1 MMKKNGKHIC
11 NALRQVRLDIARA
24 NGIEYQPRECH
35 HEGDCAGTC
44 PACESEMRYL
54 EREIARRRALGK
66 AALVAGV
73 SMGLSSLSAMAS
85 PASLNVPV
93 MSGDH
98 PASQS
103 SDTTKV
109 YQVFG
114 RISESVPQFP
124 GGDAALMRYFHANFK
139 YPPEL
144 ADSCFQGRVVVNFL
158 IDKTGQVAEVKIT
171 PPVHELLERE
181 LVRVCESLPRFE
193 PARKDGEAINFWY
206 TLPISFKGSV
216 SVKEATQADAL
227 TRISG
232 TVLDENHE
240 PLIGATVALLND
252 TKSPKKG
259 VATDIDGHFKL
270 DVPKDSKIKVTYIGY
285 EDAVVT
291 ASDGM
296 TITLKPSDNV
306 LLGEVCVV
314 VNSRAKNAQYPG
326 GDKALQKFIIKNFIC
341 PDDVTGREYVM
352 VEVDVDKKGNVSNP
366 RVLNELGT
374 PFEKEALR
382 VAGLI
387 RKIKPARDVKG
398 KKTDSTFSISFD
410 SADWTD

>member
-1 MMKKNGKHIC
+1 MMNKHGKHIC
-11 NALRQVRLDIARA
+11 NALKQVRIDIARA
-24 NGIEYQPRECH
+24 NGINYAPRECH

-54 EREIARRRALGK
+54 EREIARRRSLGK
-66 AALVAGV
+66 SALVAGV

-85 PASLNVPV
+85 TSSPSVPM

-98 PASQS
+98 PASQL
-103 SDTTKV
+103 SDTTEV
-109 YQVFG
+109 FQVLG
-114 RISESVPQFP
+114 RINETVPQFP
-124 GGDAALMRYFHANFK
+124 GGEAALMRYFHANFK
-139 YPPEL
+139 YPPEV
-144 ADSCFQGRVVVNFL
+144 AETCFQGRVVVTFL
-158 IDKTGQVAEVKIT
+158 IDKTGRVAEVKVLRSIHDF
-171 PPVHELLERE
+171 PCKGYIDAHKNMGNPIPEDELWE
-181 LVRVCESLPRFE
+181 LFYQCLAGVYYIHRNNL
-193 PARKDGEAINFWY
+193 
-206 TLPISFKGSV
+206 
-216 SVKEATQADAL
+216 
-227 TRISG
+227 
-232 TVLDENHE
+232 
-240 PLIGATVALLND
+240 
-252 TKSPKKG
+252 KG

>member
-1 MMKKNGKHIC
+1 MMKKHGKYIC
-11 NALRQVRLDIARA
+11 NALKQVRLDIARA
-24 NGIEYQPRECH
+24 NGINYAPQECH
-35 HEGDCAGTC
+35 HKGDCAGTC

-54 EREIARRRALGK
+54 EREIARRRNLGR
-66 AALVAGV
+66 AAVVAGV
-73 SMGLSSLSAMAS
+73 SMSLSSLSAMAAQAPTS
-85 PASLNVPV
+85 VPM
-93 MSGDH
+93 MSGDN
-98 PASQS
+98 PASILC
-103 SDTTKV
+103 DTTERYEV
-109 YQVFG
+109 YGQ
-114 RISESVPQFP
+114 ISESVPRFP
-124 GGDAALMRYFHANFK
+124 GGEVALMRYFHANFK

-144 ADSCFQGRVVVNFL
+144 AETCFQGRVVVSFL
-158 IDKTGQVAEVKIT
+158 VDKTGRVAEVKVLRSI
-171 PPVHELLERE
+171 HELLDRE
-181 LVRVCESLPRFE
+181 VVRVCESLPRFE
-193 PARKDGEAINFWY
+193 PARKDGEAIDFWY

-216 SVKEATQADAL
+216 SVVEAAQADAL
-227 TRISG
+227 SRMSG

-252 TKSPKKG
+252 TKKG
-259 VATDIDGHFKL
+259 VATDIDGHFTL
-270 DVPKDSKIKVTYIGY
+270 NVPKGTKVKVAYLGY
-285 EDAVVT
+285 EDVVVT
-291 ASDGM
+291 ATDGM
-296 TITLKPSDNV
+296 TITLKPRDNV

-326 GDKALQKFIIKNFIC
+326 GDKALRKFIHKNFVC
-341 PDDVTGREYVM
+341 PDDVTGHEYVM

-398 KKTDSTFSISFD
+398 KKTDSTFSIAFD

>member
-1 MMKKNGKHIC
+1 MKHGKHIC
-11 NALRQVRLDIARA
+11 NTLKAIRLDIARA
-24 NGIEYQPRECH
+24 NGIKYEPRECNH
-35 HEGDCAGTC
+35 KGECSGTC

-54 EREIARRRALGK
+54 EREIARRRSLGR

-73 SMGLSSLSAMAS
+73 SLGLSSLSAMATQAPPS
-85 PASLNVPV
+85 VPM
-93 MSGDH
+93 MSGNN
-98 PASQS
+98 PANLLC
-103 SDTTKV
+103 DTTER
-109 YQVFG
+109 YGVFG
-114 RISESVPQFP
+114 QISESVPQFP
-124 GGDAALMRYFHANFK
+124 GGEVALMRYFHANFK
-139 YPPEL
+139 YPPEV
-144 ADSCFQGRVVVNFL
+144 AETCFQGRVVVTFL
-158 IDKTGQVAEVKIT
+158 IDKTGRVVEVKVLRSI
-171 PPVHELLERE
+171 HELLDRAV
-181 LVRVCESLPRFE
+181 VRVCESLPRFE
-193 PARKDGEAINFWY
+193 PARKDGEPIDFWY

-216 SVKEATQADAL
+216 SVKEVTQADAL

-240 PLIGATVALLND
+240 PLIGATVALLDN
-252 TKSPKKG
+252 TNNPKKG

-270 DVPKDSKIKVTYIGY
+270 DVPKDSKIKVTYTGY

-296 TITLKPSDNV
+296 TITLKPSENI
-306 LLGEVCVV
+306 LQGEVCVV
-314 VNSRAKNAQYPG
+314 VKSRAKNAQYPG
-326 GDKALQKFIIKNFIC
+326 GDKALQKFIKKNFVC
-341 PDDVTGREYVM
+341 PDDVTGQEYVM

-387 RKIKPARDVKG
+387 RKIKPARDTKG
-398 KKTDSTFSISFD
+398 KKTDSTFSIAFY

>member
-1 MMKKNGKHIC
+1 MMKKHGKYIC

-24 NGIEYQPRECH
+24 NGINYAPQECH

-66 AALVAGV
+66 AAVVAGV
-73 SMGLSSLSAMAS
+73 SMSLSSLSAMAAQAPS
-85 PASLNVPV
+85 SVPM
-93 MSGDH
+93 MSGDN
-98 PASQS
+98 PASQL
-103 SDTTKV
+103 SDTTQV
-109 YQVFG
+109 YQLYG
-114 RISESVPQFP
+114 QISESVPRFP
-124 GGDAALMRYFHANFK
+124 GGEVALMRYFHANFK

-144 ADSCFQGRVVVNFL
+144 AETCFQGRVVVSFL
-158 IDKTGQVAEVKIT
+158 VDKTGRVAEVKVLRSI
-171 PPVHELLERE
+171 HELLDRE
-181 LVRVCESLPRFE
+181 VVRVCESLPRFE
-193 PARKDGEAINFWY
+193 PARKDGEPIDFWY

-216 SVKEATQADAL
+216 SFVEATQADAL
-227 TRISG
+227 TRMSG

-252 TKSPKKG
+252 TKKG
-259 VATDIDGHFKL
+259 VATDIDGHFTL
-270 DVPKDSKIKVTYIGY
+270 DAPKGSKVKVAYLGY
-285 EDAVVT
+285 EDVVVT
-291 ASDGM
+291 ATDGM
-296 TITLKPSDNV
+296 IITLKPRDNV

-326 GDKALQKFIIKNFIC
+326 GDKALQKFIHKNFVC
-341 PDDVTGREYVM
+341 PDDVTGHEYVM

-387 RKIKPARDVKG
+387 HKIKPARDVKG
-398 KKTDSTFSISFD
+398 KKTDSTFSIAFD

>member
-1 MMKKNGKHIC
+1 MIMNHGKHIC
-11 NALRQVRLDIARA
+11 NTLKTIRLDIARA

-54 EREIARRRALGK
+54 EREIARRRTLGK
-66 AALVAGV
+66 AAIVAGV
-73 SMGLSSLSAMAS
+73 SMGLSSLSAVAS
-85 PASLNVPV
+85 SAPSSVQA
-93 MSGDH
+93 MSSDDH
-98 PASQS
+98 SSQLC
-103 SDTTKV
+103 DTTKK

-114 RISESVPQFP
+114 QVHESMPQFR
-124 GGDAALMRYFHANFK
+124 GGEAALMRYLATNIK

-144 ADSCFQGRVVVNFL
+144 AETGFQGRVVVNFL
-158 IDKTGQVAEVKIT
+158 IDKAGWVADVKVAR
-171 PPVHELLERE
+171 PVNELLERE
-181 LVRVCESLPRFE
+181 IVRVCESLPRFT
-193 PARKDGEAINFWY
+193 PARKDGEPIDFWY
-206 TLPISFKGSV
+206 TLLISFKGSV

-227 TRISG
+227 TRIGG

-240 PLIGATVALLND
+240 PLIGATVALVSN
-252 TKSPKKG
+252 TKKG

-270 DVPKDSKIKVTYIGY
+270 DVPKGSKIKVAYIGY
-285 EDAVVT
+285 EDVVVT
-291 ASDGM
+291 ATDGM
-296 TITLKPSDNV
+296 IITLKPSDNV

-326 GDKALQKFIIKNFIC
+326 GDKALQKFIQKNFVC
-341 PDDVTGREYVM
+341 PDDVTGHEYVM
-352 VEVDVDKKGNVSNP
+352 VEVDVDKKGIVSNP

-387 RKIKPARDVKG
+387 HKIKPARDVKG
-398 KKTDSTFSISFD
+398 KKTDSTFSIEFD

>member
-1 MMKKNGKHIC
+1 MKELKQLIRQTFLAILMLMAYSSTLYAQDITVSGNVKDA
-11 NALRQVRLDIARA
+11 NA
-24 NGIEYQPRECH
+24 
-35 HEGDCAGTC
+35 
-44 PACESEMRYL
+44 
-54 EREIARRRALGK
+54 
-66 AALVAGV
+66 
-73 SMGLSSLSAMAS
+73 
-85 PASLNVPV
+85 
-93 MSGDH
+93 
-98 PASQS
+98 
-103 SDTTKV
+103 
-109 YQVFG
+109 
-114 RISESVPQFP
+114 
-124 GGDAALMRYFHANFK
+124 
-139 YPPEL
+139 
-144 ADSCFQGRVVVNFL
+144 
-158 IDKTGQVAEVKIT
+158 
-171 PPVHELLERE
+171 
-181 LVRVCESLPRFE
+181 
-193 PARKDGEAINFWY
+193 
-206 TLPISFKGSV
+206 
-216 SVKEATQADAL
+216 
-227 TRISG
+227 
-232 TVLDENHE
+232 E